1 MSNRPIIEQ
10 LVEDPGQSFLYRKIE
25 RKKRPDFRSEGVWH
39 YHPDYEITFSLKS
52 SGKRFVGYS
61 IEDYYPYELVLL
73 GENLPHCWITNQ
85 STEQYV
91 INFKKE
97 ILESALENSPE
108 FVGINKLLKKSKQGL
123 KFSKATTDKAVPI
136 IMRMNELYG
145 FNRFIN
151 LLKLLNILSLSENIQ
166 LLTFN
171 DYRIKDSIKASNR
184 MQKVY
189 TYINNNYKRE
199 NVSVSNLSDQLNMT
213 TSSLCKFI
221 KSITKKTFTE
231 LLVEVRLNKAC
242 KLLSETDRYIS
253 EIAYL
258 SGFNSLSGFNRT
270 FKKVMHVTPKEYRK
284 IY

>member
-61 IEDYYPYELVLL
+61 IDDYFPYELVLL

-97 ILESALENSPE
+97 ILESSLENSPE
-108 FVGINKLLKKSKQGL
+108 FIGIKKLLVKSKQGI
-123 KFSKATTDKAVPI
+123 KFSKITTNKVVPI
-136 IMRMNELYG
+136 IMRMNRLYG
-145 FNRFIN
+145 FDRFII
-151 LLKLLNILSLSENIQ
+151 LLKILNILSLADNIQ

-199 NVSVSNLSDQLNMT
+199 SISVSNLSDQLHMT

-231 LLVEVRLNKAC
+231 LLIETRLNKAC
-242 KLLSETDRYIS
+242 QLLSETDKYIS
-253 EIAYL
+253 EVSYL

-270 FKKVMHVTPKEYRK
+270 FKKVMHITPKEYRK